1 MEYLDEDEDEVEYAP
16 VIKKTR
22 PQPKRT
28 TKTPVAPKTTKV
40 SNSSAM
46 KATVTITNHAPLA
59 QSTKPSSLPGLTPIK
74 ANKTNLNTSTAN
86 DLPKILL
93 DDPENA
99 YGLHIA
105 QQMRQ
110 FASFEREILRNK
122 INNMVFTAFIEY
134 QKRKKE

>member
-1 MEYLDEDEDEVEYAP
+1 M
-16 VIKKTR
+16 KKTR
-22 PQPKRT
+22 AQPKKINKLPT
-28 TKTPVAPKTTKV
+28 APKLKKAIPNSPKVIKVTNPPIRISLVQPTKQ
-40 SNSSAM
+40 SSP
-46 KATVTITNHAPLA
+46 PL
-59 QSTKPSSLPGLTPIK
+59 LTPIK
-74 ANKTNLNTSTAN
+74 TNKPPTASNLAIAT

>member
-1 MEYLDEDEDEVEYAP
+1 M
-16 VIKKTR
+16 KKTR
-22 PQPKRT
+22 PQPKKINKQPIGPKS
-28 TKTPVAPKTTKV
+28 TKAITSSPKVIKVTNPPIRITKV
-40 SNSSAM
+40 
-46 KATVTITNHAPLA
+46 
-59 QSTKPSSLPGLTPIK
+59 QSTKQSSPPRLTPIK
-74 ANKTNLNTSTAN
+74 TNQSNGNTSAT

-110 FASFEREILRNK
+110 FANFEREILRNK
-122 INNMVFTAFIEY
+122 INNMIFTAYIEY

>member
-1 MEYLDEDEDEVEYAP
+1 M
-16 VIKKTR
+16 
-22 PQPKRT
+22 PQL
-28 TKTPVAPKTTKV
+28 TKL
-40 SNSSAM
+40 SS
-46 KATVTITNHAPLA
+46 P
-59 QSTKPSSLPGLTPIK
+59 PRLTPIK
-74 ANKTNLNTSTAN
+74 INNKPNGNTTTTAT

-110 FASFEREILRNK
+110 FASFEREVLRNK

>member
-1 MEYLDEDEDEVEYAP
+1 MEYLDEDEEDVEYSP
-16 VIKKTR
+16 VIKKTK
-22 PQPKRT
+22 PQPKRI
-28 TKTPVAPKTTKV
+28 TKTTIAPKTTKI
-40 SNSSAM
+40 SNPS
-46 KATVTITNHAPLA
+46 KVIKVTNPPIKITLA
-59 QSTKPSSLPGLTPIK
+59 QTTKSSSPPGLTPIK
-74 ANKTNLNTSTAN
+74 ANKPNLNTS

-110 FASFEREILRNK
+110 FASFEREILRNR

-134 QKRKKE
+134 QKRKKD

>member
-1 MEYLDEDEDEVEYAP
+1 MEEDDQSDDNYVP
-16 VIKKTR
+16 VAKKTKA
-22 PQPKRT
+22 QPK
-28 TKTPVAPKTTKV
+28 KNNKVQPSPKTIKLV
-40 SNSSAM
+40 PNAAKLIKIVPIS
-46 KATVTITNHAPLA
+46 KAATQEATTTTTAA
-59 QSTKPSSLPGLTPIK
+59 KPNG
-74 ANKTNLNTSTAN
+74 NNTN
-86 DLPKILL
+86 DLPRVLL

>member
-1 MEYLDEDEDEVEYAP
+1 MEEDDQSEDNYVP
-16 VIKKTR
+16 VSKKTK
-22 PQPKRT
+22 PQPKKKIPTPKLSKTIQVSPKLIKIVQSRPATQT
-28 TKTPVAPKTTKV
+28 TAAAKPNGNNTT
-40 SNSSAM
+40 
-46 KATVTITNHAPLA
+46 
-59 QSTKPSSLPGLTPIK
+59 
-74 ANKTNLNTSTAN
+74 
-86 DLPKILL
+86 DLPKVLL

-122 INNMVFTAFIEY
+122 INNMIFTAFIEY